1 MTSHR
6 QSRSLPFALLG
17 AAFAVVL
24 LPTALHRPS
33 LFGTAQASDSPAFAD
48 YLTRIALADRFE
60 IRASRLALDRAGSPA
75 VRAFASA
82 MLRDQTERRAVLMQA
97 ASHDDLDLPLD
108 LDPLRRRQLERLRAT
123 RGAEF
128 DRLYRDTQLASH
140 REALELHRIF
150 AETGTD
156 AGLRQWAG
164 AWVPSTTARLTR
176 LETSLAPPARLVS
189 ANP

>member
-1 MTSHR
+1 MTR
-6 QSRSLPFALLG
+6 LKQSRSLPFVLMG
-17 AAFAVVL
+17 AAFAVAL

-33 LFGTAQASDSPAFAD
+33 LFGIAQAGDSPAFAT
-48 YLTRIALADRFE
+48 YLTTIALTDRLE
-60 IRASRLALDRAGSPA
+60 IRASRLAMDRAGNPA

-82 MLRDQTERRAVLMQA
+82 MLRDQAERRAALMQA
-97 ASHDDLDLPLD
+97 AAHDDLDLPVD
-108 LDPLRRRQLERLRAT
+108 LDPVRRRQLERLRAT

-140 REALELHRIF
+140 REALELHRTF

-164 AWVPSTTARLTR
+164 AWVPSTTARMTR
-176 LETSLAPPARLVS
+176 LESGLVPPARLVS
-189 ANP
+189 ADP